1 MLNLQLVNIFNDN
14 KTIYLFYRAG
24 KALKI
29 MKDNSLLPYYY
40 QPTLKG
46 LFKGY
51 FGEKLEKII
60 VHDPYQ
66 ISKKRDNLS
75 QEADINFCKRYL
87 LDKVNMDKADIRW
100 VMWDIETQSKNMP
113 DASVAPDPITCITTF
128 DNYTKEYKQFWTLD
142 YKSEFLLIDSFIN
155 YIRSI
160 SPDLLIGYNSRG
172 FDYPYMQNRY
182 PDLAIKLS
190 PIGKMVTRNNFPAGL
205 GILDYYEL
213 VKKVYKFKKYKL
225 EYVYC
230 AEFKKEYKPEKF
242 AFHII
247 DTKIKDKNL
256 NDVKMLVELESKFHL
271 INYFDELRRIG
282 KIMWDDITL
291 NSIIVDGVI
300 LQTAKEKGVILPS
313 KPDEN
318 EKFRRTEEDEIIGGY
333 VYAKQGLH
341 KGVHLFDV
349 GGTYPNLIITFNLDP
364 VNVKKEPNT
373 QTVTINKVNIW
384 QNTNAIV
391 PTVCRKMVNAR
402 EEIQKLMEN
411 LTGDEKDLM
420 KQKDAAIKGVNN
432 TVYGTLLFKSSRM
445 YNKDIAS
452 TITYLARFLI
462 RYTKLRLKTFGY
474 ETVASDT
481 DSIFVKTE
489 DDYNTIQ
496 SMINEQIIPEFLN
509 HFGKDKGTLRFKYEG
524 TFDRLL
530 ILAKK
535 RYIGHMIGKDKL
547 TIKGVEVLRSDSSK
561 FMEKFQEELLTN
573 VLNEK
578 PKEEI
583 DAWILSEEIRMKTLP
598 LIDVAFPCKLS
609 KSPEAYKVETIHIRA
624 LRYALLEHPDWQVSI
639 GQDFYYT
646 FIIPETFE
654 IKSITKKVKKTKKE
668 LKENPSEELTKLKT
682 TEVKKPIEIMAFD
695 DFVGIRDN
703 KPDWNL
709 IADRNIWK
717 KASAIYEAMG
727 WSIPAN
733 HEKITKEDIETEL
746 KRRGL

>member
-1 MLNLQLVNIFNDN
+1 MLKLKITNIYNDN
-14 KTIYLFYRAG
+14 KTIYIFHRPARELQT
-24 KALKI
+24 
-29 MKDNSLLPYYY
+29 MKDESLFPYYY
-40 QPTLKG
+40 EPSKTG
-46 LFKGY
+46 LFRGY
-51 FGEKLEKII
+51 FGEKLEKIT
-60 VHDPYQ
+60 VRDPYQ
-66 ISKKRDNLS
+66 ISKKKTNLS

-87 LDKVNMDKADIRW
+87 LDKVSMDKPELRF
-100 VMWDIETQSKNMP
+100 VFWDIETQSKNMP
-113 DASVAPDPITCITTF
+113 DPLYAPDPITCITTY
-128 DNYTKEYKQFWTLD
+128 DNYTQTYKQFWTLD
-142 YKSEFLLIDSFIN
+142 YKSEFLLIDAFIN
-155 YIRSI
+155 YIKSI
-160 SPDLLIGYNSRG
+160 SPDLLIGYNSKG
-172 FDYPYMQNRY
+172 FDYPYMTVRY
-182 PDLAIKLS
+182 ANLVCDITNKLEEKLS
-190 PIGKMVTRNNFPAGL
+190 PIGKMVKRNGFPAGIS
-205 GILDYYEL
+205 ILDYYEM

-230 AEFKKEYKPEKF
+230 TEFKKEYKPEKF
-242 AFHII
+242 AFHIV
-247 DTKIKDKNL
+247 DEKIKEKNL
-256 NDVKMLVELESKFHL
+256 NDVKMLVELENKFHL

-282 KIMWDDITL
+282 KVMWDDL
-291 NSIIVDGVI
+291 CMNSVIVDGVI

-313 KPDEN
+313 KPDED

-333 VYAKQGLH
+333 VYAKSGLH

-391 PTVCRKMVNAR
+391 PTVCRKMVNSR
-402 EEIQKLMEN
+402 EEIQKLVET
-411 LTGDEKDLM
+411 LTGDAKDLM

-481 DSIFVKTE
+481 DSIFVKTDE
-489 DDYNTIQ
+489 DYEVIQ

-509 HFGKDKGTLRFKYEG
+509 HFGKDSGTLKFKYEG
-524 TFDRLL
+524 TFDKLF
-530 ILAKK
+530 ILTKK
-535 RYIGHMIGKDKL
+535 HYIGHMIGKDKL

-583 DAWILSEEIRMKTLP
+583 DAWMLSEEIRMKKLP

-624 LRYALLEHPDWQVSI
+624 LRYALIEHPEWQVSI
-639 GQDFYYT
+639 GQDYYYT
-646 FIIPETFE
+646 YIIPEKFE
-654 IKSITKKVKKTKKE
+654 TRTVTKSVKKTKKE
-668 LKENPSEELTKLKT
+668 LAESSQELTKMKT
-682 TEVKKPIEIMAFD
+682 TEVKKYKEIMAFD
-695 DFVGIRDN
+695 DFIGIGDN

-717 KASAIYEAMG
+717 KATAIYEAMG
-727 WSIPAN
+727 WKLP
-733 HEKITKEDIETEL
+733 HD
-746 KRRGL
+746 